1 MRTIK
6 NVQIPGSLLGRL
18 KAESKG
24 YRPDILRFF
33 LVFLDFSPYERA
45 VREPRNGEHESR
57 SGEKEKPLVTLDVN
71 LKRVKLITTK
81 GTNGNSA
88 STCLSADNFLKQG
101 RPGKLFV

>member
-6 NVQIPGSLLGRL
+6 NVQIPGSLLGRF

-33 LVFLDFSPYERA
+33 LVFLDFLRM
-45 VREPRNGEHESR
+45 REPRNGEHESR

-71 LKRVKLITTK
+71 LTFMQTPTVKRVK
-81 GTNGNSA
+81 
-88 STCLSADNFLKQG
+88 LSADNFLKQG